1 MLVGVERLL
10 IRIKHPRSR
19 ADELN
24 VLRARFR
31 AALAETPDPD
41 ERALAERV
49 LGGKRAVSSALA
61 NVTSC
66 RSCEAEGHAYTGGSC
81 CGGVTAELFDDN
93 EVAALAQSGTRPSD
107 LTPPAGNDQHLGCAF
122 RGPRGCTLD
131 VGNRP
136 GRCVLYICE
145 ILSREIHRAGQLDG
159 VETLIADLQRDM
171 KAFIV
176 AHKARTDRDVLAP
189 LVAALEDHARR

>member
-1 MLVGVERLL
+1 MLIGIERLL
-10 IRIKHPRSR
+10 IRVRHPRSR

-24 VLRARFR
+24 ELRARLR
-31 AALAETPDPD
+31 DAIEQMPDTD
-41 ERALAERV
+41 ERSLARTI
-49 LGGKRAVSSALA
+49 LDRKRALSDALQD
-61 NVTSC
+61 VTAC
-66 RSCEAEGHAYTGGSC
+66 RSCESAGHAYTGGAC

-107 LTPPAGNDQHLGCAF
+107 LTPPAGTEQHLGCAF

-131 VGNRP
+131 VAHRP

-145 ILSREIHRAGQLDG
+145 ILSREIYRGGKLDG
-159 VETLIADLQRDM
+159 VERLIADLQRDM
-171 KAFIV
+171 KAFI
-176 AHKARTDRDVLAP
+176 AIHKARSDRDVLAP